1 MDRYYD
7 DFHCYCEDCGREIS
21 REEYQENMGFCDI
34 CFDYHEE
41 NGLFGFDTDNE
52 YLDNYYNEEN
62 FGAFSFQEVNYGK

>member
-41 NGLFGFDTDNE
+41 NSDSCFDSDNR
-52 YLDNYYNEEN
+52 YLDNYYNKETH
-62 FGAFSFQEVNYGK
+62 GSFSF

>member
-1 MDRYYD
+1 MNRYYD

-41 NGLFGFDTDNE
+41 NDWYLDHLDN
-52 YLDNYYNEEN
+52 YDNYYNEETY
-62 FGAFSFQEVNYGK
+62 GPFSF